1 MAYLLVTEHWQ
12 KHVYKQNFYMLKS
25 GTTDYLQSMW
35 TFVTV
40 YKDIQT
46 MPRFL
51 FSVLFWFFL
60 CLFCLFVFVHLVIDV
75 ELHLLVLLIDSEPIN
90 NVDSDT
96 VLQCLREPC

>member
-40 YKDIQT
+40 YRHT
-46 MPRFL
+46 NNASFL
-51 FSVLFWFFL
+51 IFCFVLVFSLFI
-60 CLFCLFVFVHLVIDV
+60 LFIIPPANKVFWGGGYIGITLSV
-75 ELHLLVLLIDSEPIN
+75 
-90 NVDSDT
+90 
-96 VLQCLREPC
+96 RPCTL